1 LLSRVVNGV
10 FLFKSLLKNADPRGC
25 KGRQNALFERAD
37 RFVLR
42 AGSAL
47 VRSERDLAA
56 LPIFRG
62 IGLQSIE
69 PPKIQLLVCIPKK
82 FKKKLDSQKRQL
94 RRAKIC
100 STLIGPSHMKK

>member
-1 LLSRVVNGV
+1 VGLGI
-10 FLFKSLLKNADPRGC
+10 FKSLLKNADPRRC
-25 KGRQNALFERAD
+25 EGRQNALFVRAD
-37 RFVLR
+37 CFVLH

-47 VRSERDLAA
+47 VQSERDLAA

-62 IGLQSIE
+62 IGLQSIK
-69 PPKIQLLVCIPKK
+69 PPKIQPLVCIPKK

-94 RRAKIC
+94 RPAKIC